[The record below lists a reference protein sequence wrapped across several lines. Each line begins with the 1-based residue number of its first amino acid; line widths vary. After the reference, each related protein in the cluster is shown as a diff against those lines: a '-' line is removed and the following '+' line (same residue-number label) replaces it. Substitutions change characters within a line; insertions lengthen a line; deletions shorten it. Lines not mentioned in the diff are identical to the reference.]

1 MNQTTLLRNYLLK
14 GKRITQPIAMQ
25 KMLIGRLASRVNE
38 LENYG
43 IIVSRRMIPYKR
55 ADGKVVNI
63 AQYWIDEKQIL
74 KINKKK

>member
-1 MNQTTLLRNYLLK
+1 MNQTTILINYLLK

-38 LENYG
+38 LTNDG
-43 IIVSRRMIPYKR
+43 IIVSRRMIPYER